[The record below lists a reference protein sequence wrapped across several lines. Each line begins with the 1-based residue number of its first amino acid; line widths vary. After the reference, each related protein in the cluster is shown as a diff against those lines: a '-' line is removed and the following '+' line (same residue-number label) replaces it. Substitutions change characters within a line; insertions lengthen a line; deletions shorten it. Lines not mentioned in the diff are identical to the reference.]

1 MPATYPNAIKVFQTF
16 HDYTDIIW
24 AISINECHDE
34 IVALENLLGIKPFTG
49 TPYTTF
55 GGAIY
60 DLYMNK
66 APLTHTH
73 EHRNLLDDNQGND
86 HPQYI
91 QVNGYPGF
99 THPVTGK
106 AGTNSADLVPLS
118 QLNGMG
124 YQNAAQV
131 QAAINAALGNLMA
144 GARGGPPLLVVG
156 NPNVAPAWV
165 IQGGIY
171 SQVTDAGGRI
181 NIPFNHNYPNLVQAF
196 TATKLPPQGNPGPAP
211 NYNWIE
217 AQTTIVGVGSNY
229 VTLQVSHDYSWQ
241 GGMWFTCSW
250 IAIGA

>member
-34 IVALENLLGIKPFTG
+34 IVQLENILGAKPFSG
-49 TPYTTF
+49 TPYTSF

-60 DLYMNK
+60 DLYLNK

-73 EHRNLLDDNQGND
+73 EHKNLLDDNQGND

-99 THPVTGK
+99 THPVIGK
-106 AGTNSADLVPLS
+106 AGSNSADLVPLS
-118 QLNGMG
+118 QLQGMG
-124 YQNAAQV
+124 YQNATQV
-131 QAAINAALGNLMA
+131 QALINAALGNLMA
-144 GARGGPPLLVVG
+144 GAKGGAPLLG

-165 IQGGIY
+165 IQGG
-171 SQVTDAGGRI
+171 VTSGWTDGGGRI
-181 NIPFNHNYPNLVQAF
+181 VIPFSHSYGQTLQAF
-196 TATKLPPQGNPGPAP
+196 TSTKLPPQGNPGPGP

-217 AQTTIVGVGSNY
+217 AQVTIVGVALNA

-241 GGMWFTCSW
+241 PNQWFTTSW
-250 IAIGA
+250 IAIGV